1 MWVNVLLVIGGAGL
15 LILAADRLVLSAGGL
30 ASKLGM
36 SPVLIGAVVIGF
48 GSSAPELVVSLAA
61 LDQPNGL
68 DLAVGNIVGSNIANI
83 SLVLGFSV
91 LLFPFAGLSKTLRRE
106 GVVMM
111 VSLIA
116 VAVFAWNQELTVWS
130 GAALLAGLPITAIL
144 VSRWA
149 KSDDSPPPDID
160 TNGAS
165 TGRLVFTAVISIAIL
180 IAGAR
185 AMVIGAESIALE
197 YGLSEGLVGL
207 TILALGTSLPELGTV
222 LASARRGQAQLV
234 VGNVLGSNIF
244 NSFGVVGTT
253 AVFGAGSLETNFR
266 GDLVVMLMVAVV
278 AGLAAWTGDR
288 YHRYE
293 GALLLLAY
301 PVAIWLAT

>member
-1 MWVNVLLVIGGAGL
+1 MLLNILLVIGGAGL

-30 ASKLGM
+30 SFKLGL

-48 GSSAPELVVSLAA
+48 GSSAPELVVSLTA

-68 DLAVGNIVGSNIANI
+68 DLAIGNVIGSNIANI
-83 SLVLGFSV
+83 SLVLGISV
-91 LLFPFAGLSKTLRRE
+91 LIFPFGGLSTTLRRE
-106 GVVMM
+106 GAVMM
-111 VSLIA
+111 ISL
-116 VAVFAWNQELTVWS
+116 VAITVFAWNQELSVWN
-130 GAALLAGLPITAIL
+130 GLALLAGLPITALL

-149 KSDDSPPPDID
+149 KSDDSSPPDID

-165 TGRLVFTAVISIAIL
+165 SSKLVVIAVISIAVL

-185 AMVIGAESIALE
+185 AMVIGAERIALE

-222 LASARRGQAQLV
+222 LASARRGQSKLV

-244 NSFGVVGTT
+244 NSLGVVGTT
-253 AVFGAGSLETNFR
+253 AVFGAGTLASNFR
-266 GDLVVMLMVAVV
+266 SDLVVMIVV
-278 AGLAAWTGDR
+278 AAVAGVAAWTGDR
-288 YHRYE
+288 YRRYE
-293 GALLLLAY
+293 GALMLLAY
-301 PVAIWLAT
+301 PIAIWLAT